1 MTEQLQVGQG
11 SQQKELQEKL
21 WAELHELWSC
31 KEEQR
36 REPRADTGP
45 FVPLRPSAAEFIP
58 SITPFPTGTDGN
70 MPRTG
75 ATYWTELEKVTILA
89 VSLRGAALTV
99 LSNLLVDR
107 CSNYRAL
114 VTALENRF
122 GTAHQA
128 ELHRIKLRNRA

>member
-1 MTEQLQVGQG
+1 MGQG

-58 SITPFPTGTDGN
+58 SVTPLPTGTDGN

-75 ATYWTELEKVTILA
+75 ATYWKELEKATVLA
-89 VSLRGAALTV
+89 VSLREAALTV

-107 CSNYRAL
+107 CCDYRAR
-114 VTALENRF
+114 VTALENHF
-122 GTAHQA
+122 GMVHQA
-128 ELHRIKLRNRA
+128 ELHKMKLRNRI